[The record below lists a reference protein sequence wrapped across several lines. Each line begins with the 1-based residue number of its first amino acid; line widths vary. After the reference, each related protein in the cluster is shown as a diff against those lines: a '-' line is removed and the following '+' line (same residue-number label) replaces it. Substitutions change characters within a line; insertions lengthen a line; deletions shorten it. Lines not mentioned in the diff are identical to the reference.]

1 MSINP
6 SSPYYLLY
14 LFIVDLSF
22 TPGNIPA
29 LLFGAFG
36 KQEDSKAQYLIS
48 PSVLT
53 AFSAV
58 TSVEGQLMTPKTS
71 SIPSLPGCSLSALS
85 GLSLFYLS
93 RVRREHE
100 DDEM

>member
-29 LLFGAFG
+29 ILFGAFG
-36 KQEDSKAQYLIS
+36 KQEDSEAQYLIS
-48 PSVLT
+48 PSV
-53 AFSAV
+53 
-58 TSVEGQLMTPKTS
+58 
-71 SIPSLPGCSLSALS
+71 
-85 GLSLFYLS
+85 
-93 RVRREHE
+93 
-100 DDEM
+100 